1 MPPPIE
7 DAVVVQISSGLS
19 QDPNPDGAALF
30 TFSSAL
36 KTIAFGSFAGMVSEI
51 FEYPFDLAKVRL
63 QAQILSQTTSSNT
76 PHFNGPIDCLKRTW
90 QEEGLRGLYRGIPAP
105 IVGSMAE
112 TAALFVA
119 YSGFQDIIRAATS
132 RSRSEKL
139 SIPELGLAAAGAG
152 FVSSFIITP
161 IELVKCK
168 MQVQMMNM
176 PKQQRYSS
184 HRPLFASMSPT
195 RLFTLPTFSTSR
207 APIPKPST
215 SHRTIYDHHPSSST
229 TIFKYPP
236 GPLGIIR
243 ETVQT
248 HGIRGLW
255 IGHTG
260 TLVRETGGTAAWFA
274 VKEIVADRLLRRRR
288 AQEAETYAREHLQP
302 PRSSTS
308 KPDVGT
314 ELLPWESALSGAIA
328 GGACVLAFYPAD
340 TVKSA
345 MQTEDELRPSNARAA
360 TLSKQAAA
368 ARASSQTFTGTLAR
382 IYATHGL
389 RGLYAGCGMTVAR
402 AVPSSGIVFVV
413 YDGLA
418 AWLG

>member
-1 MPPPIE
+1 MPPPI
-7 DAVVVQISSGLS
+7 DDSVVLEPPHPPGDTLG
-19 QDPNPDGAALF
+19 PDNAALF

-36 KTIAFGSFAGMVSEI
+36 KNIAFGSFAGMVSEV

-63 QAQILSQTTSSNT
+63 QAQLLSPAASPSQLR
-76 PHFNGPIDCLKRTW
+76 FKGPVDCLKQTW
-90 QEEGLRGLYRGIPAP
+90 REEGPRGLYRGLTAP

-119 YSGFQDIIRAATS
+119 YSGFQDIIRAFTS
-132 RSRSEKL
+132 RSRTDKL
-139 SIPELGLAAAGAG
+139 SIPELGIAAAGAG

-161 IELVKCK
+161 VELVKCK

-176 PKQQRYSS
+176 PKQQRYIS
-184 HRPLFASMSPT
+184 HRPLLASLSPS
-195 RLFTLPTFSTSR
+195 RLFLLPTLSTGR
-207 APIPKPST
+207 ASISKP
-215 SHRTIYDHHPSSST
+215 PSSHSHSSAT
-229 TIFKYPP
+229 AIQYPP
-236 GPLGIIR
+236 GPLGVIR
-243 ETVQT
+243 ETVQA

-255 IGHTG
+255 LGHTG

-274 VKEIVADRLLRRRR
+274 VKELVADTLLRRRR
-288 AQEAETYAREHLQP
+288 GREASQTYAQHSLSQ
-302 PRSSTS
+302 SSS
-308 KPDVGT
+308 SNVGLAT
-314 ELLPWESALSGAIA
+314 ELQPWESAFAGAVA

-345 MQTEDELRPSNARAA
+345 MQTEDELRPSGARAA
-360 TLSKQAAA
+360 PLSKQAAA
-368 ARASSQTFTGTLAR
+368 ARSSSQTFTGTLVRMYSA
-382 IYATHGL
+382 HGL

>member
-1 MPPPIE
+1 MPPTIDDSVVIE
-7 DAVVVQISSGLS
+7 LPHTPSDTQS
-19 QDPNPDGAALF
+19 PDDAALF

-36 KTIAFGSFAGMVSEI
+36 KNIAFGSFAGMVSEV

-63 QAQILSQTTSSNT
+63 QAQLLSPAAGPSQLR
-76 PHFNGPIDCLKRTW
+76 FNGPVDCLKQTW
-90 QEEGLRGLYRGIPAP
+90 QEEGLRGLYRGLTAP
-105 IVGSMAE
+105 VVGSMAE

-119 YSGFQDIIRAATS
+119 YSGFQDIIRSFTS
-132 RSRSEKL
+132 RSRTERL
-139 SIPELGLAAAGAG
+139 SIPELGIAAAGAG

-176 PKQQRYSS
+176 PKQQRNIL
-184 HRPLFASMSPT
+184 HRPLFASLSPM
-195 RLFTLPTFSTSR
+195 RLFTLPTFSTGR
-207 APIPKPST
+207 ASISKPLS
-215 SHRTIYDHHPSSST
+215 SHRTMYDHHSHSSAT
-229 TIFKYPP
+229 TIKYPP
-236 GPLGIIR
+236 GPLGVIR
-243 ETVQT
+243 ETVQA

-255 IGHTG
+255 LGHTG

-274 VKEIVADRLLRRRR
+274 VKEIVADALLRRRR
-288 AQEAETYAREHLQP
+288 AQEAFQTYAQQP
-302 PRSSTS
+302 SSQS
-308 KPDVGT
+308 SPSNASLGT
-314 ELLPWESALSGAIA
+314 ELRPWESAFSGAVA
-328 GGACVLAFYPAD
+328 GGVCVLAFYPAD

-345 MQTEDELRPSNARAA
+345 MQTEDELRPPGARTA
-360 TLSKQAAA
+360 TVSKHAAA
-368 ARASSQTFTGTLAR
+368 ARSSPQTFTSTLVRMYSA
-382 IYATHGL
+382 HGL